1 MRKEA
6 GDYEVPKAM
15 EKRILKKKRKPVHE
29 NLLII
34 DTC

>member
-15 EKRILKKKRKPVHE
+15 EKRILKKKKE
-29 NLLII
+29 NQYMKIY
-34 DTC
+34 